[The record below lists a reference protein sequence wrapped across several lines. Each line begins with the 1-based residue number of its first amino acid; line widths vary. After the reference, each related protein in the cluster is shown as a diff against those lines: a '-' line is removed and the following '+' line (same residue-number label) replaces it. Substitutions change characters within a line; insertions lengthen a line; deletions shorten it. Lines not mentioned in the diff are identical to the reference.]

1 MEKKLE
7 IKEEIDQKF
16 RDAILYALGE
26 GITIIDEDFKIIWVN
41 PIIEKWAGLLEE
53 IKGKNCYKVYQK
65 RDTPCENCP
74 SVKTF
79 NTGKIEKARQYA
91 YDTEGN
97 LKYFEFTS
105 APKQDERGRTVAV
118 IEIAEDLMEKTELG
132 YKLKEIKN
140 RLQTI
145 FDNIGDGISVID
157 ENYQILRINQGILKL
172 FIKRNYQELLGKKCF
187 SEYHKNE
194 GICDNCPAQKTFE
207 NGQPNYV
214 AKICAG
220 PDRDRVVLDISTF
233 PIKDNDGKVVQVIEY
248 IKNVTSKIKLE
259 DQLLYQERLAGIGEL
274 AAGIAHE
281 IRNPLGSITAS
292 SQFCLSK
299 YKLSGLVRKHL
310 KIILRNSENANK
322 IIKDLLDFAKPRE
335 ISFKVCNIGKVINDA
350 CNLVKV
356 RCLRQHVRLTLR
368 YSRRLP
374 RILLDEKRLEEAF
387 LNFILNALDAMSN
400 GGRLVINANTDLQ
413 NNEIVVSFLD
423 TGEGITSENLN
434 KLFTPFF
441 STKENGIGLGLC
453 LAHQVVSYHKG
464 RINIE
469 SKVGQG
475 TEVMVRLPFSE
486 REGGSKKNFKMD
498 LSGVNTLCEG

>member
-1 MEKKLE
+1 VEEKLE
-7 IKEEIDQKF
+7 ITKEIDQKL
-16 RDAILYALGE
+16 RDAILDAIGE
-26 GITIIDEDFKIIWVN
+26 GISIIDEDLKIIWVN

-53 IKGKNCYKVYQK
+53 IKGKNCYKIYQK

-79 NTGKIEKARQYA
+79 KTGKIEKARQYA

-105 APKQDERGRTVAV
+105 APMQDEQGRTMAV
-118 IEIAEDLMEKTELG
+118 IELAVDLTEKIELEH
-132 YKLKEIKN
+132 KLRETKD

-145 FDNIGDGISVID
+145 FNNIDDGISVID
-157 ENYQILRINQGILKL
+157 ENYQILSVNQGILEL
-172 FIKRNYQELLGKKCF
+172 FTKRDFQELLGKKCF

-207 NGQPNYV
+207 NGQPYHV
-214 AKICAG
+214 TKICAG
-220 PDRDRVVLDISTF
+220 SDRSRAVLDISTF
-233 PIKDNDGKVVQVIEY
+233 PIKDNNGKVEQVIEY
-248 IKNVTSKIKLE
+248 IKNVTSRIKLE

-292 SQFCLSK
+292 SQFVLSK
-299 YKLSGLVRKHL
+299 YKLSDPVKKHL
-310 KIILRNSENANK
+310 RIILKNSENANK

-335 ISFKVCNIGKVINDA
+335 ISFKVYNIGKVITDA

-356 RCLRQHVRLTLR
+356 RCARQHVRLTRR

-374 RILLDEKRLEEAF
+374 LILLDEKRLEEAF
-387 LNFILNALDAMSN
+387 LNFILNALDAMPN
-400 GGRLVINANTDLQ
+400 GGRLVINANADFQ
-413 NNEIVVSFLD
+413 NSEVAISFLD

-441 STKENGIGLGLC
+441 STKDNGVGLGLC

-486 REGGSKKNFKMD
+486 EENGG
-498 LSGVNTLCEG
+498 

>member
-1 MEKKLE
+1 MEGKLE
-7 IKEEIDQKF
+7 IKEEIDQKL
-16 RDAILYALGE
+16 RDTILDSIGE
-26 GITIIDEDFKIIWVN
+26 GISIIDEDLKIIWVN

-79 NTGKIEKARQYA
+79 KTGKIEKARQYA

-105 APKQDERGRTVAV
+105 APMQDERGRTMAV
-118 IEIAEDLMEKTELG
+118 VELAVDLTEEIELEH
-132 YKLKEIKN
+132 KLKETKN

-145 FDNIGDGISVID
+145 FNNIGDGISVID
-157 ENYQILRINQGILKL
+157 ENYQISSVNQGILEL
-172 FIKRNYQELLGKKCF
+172 FIKKDFQELLGKKCF

-207 NGQPNYV
+207 NGQPYHV
-214 AKICAG
+214 TKICAG
-220 PDRDRVVLDISTF
+220 PDRGRAVLDISTF
-233 PIKDNDGKVVQVIEY
+233 PIKDDNGKVVQVIEY
-248 IKNVTSKIKLE
+248 IKNVTSRIKLE

-292 SQFCLSK
+292 SQFVLSK
-299 YKLSGLVRKHL
+299 YKLSDPVKKHL
-310 KIILRNSENANK
+310 KIILKNSENANK

-356 RCLRQHVRLTLR
+356 RCARQHVRLTLK

-374 RILLDEKRLEEAF
+374 LILLDEKRLEEAF
-387 LNFILNALDAMSN
+387 LNFILNALDAMPN
-400 GGRLVINANTDLQ
+400 GGRLVINANNDFQ
-413 NNEIVVSFLD
+413 NNEVAISFLD

-441 STKENGIGLGLC
+441 STKENGVGLGLC

-486 REGGSKKNFKMD
+486 REK
-498 LSGVNTLCEG
+498 EE

>member
-1 MEKKLE
+1 VEGKLE
-7 IKEEIDQKF
+7 IKEEIDQKL
-16 RDAILYALGE
+16 RDTILDAIGE
-26 GITIIDEDFKIIWVN
+26 GISIIDEDLKIIWVN

-79 NTGKIEKARQYA
+79 KTGKIEKARQYA

-105 APKQDERGRTVAV
+105 APMQDERGRTMAV
-118 IEIAEDLMEKTELG
+118 VELAVDLTEEIELEH
-132 YKLKEIKN
+132 KLKETKN

-145 FDNIGDGISVID
+145 FNNIGDGISVID
-157 ENYQILRINQGILKL
+157 ENYQISSVNQGILEL
-172 FIKRNYQELLGKKCF
+172 FIKRDFQELLGKKCF

-207 NGQPNYV
+207 NGQPYHV
-214 AKICAG
+214 IKICAG
-220 PDRDRVVLDISTF
+220 SDRGRAVLDISTF
-233 PIKDNDGKVVQVIEY
+233 PIKDDNGKVVQVIEY
-248 IKNVTSKIKLE
+248 IKNVTGRIKLE

-292 SQFCLSK
+292 SQFVLSK
-299 YKLSGLVRKHL
+299 YKLSDPVKKHL
-310 KIILRNSENANK
+310 KIILKNSENANK

-335 ISFKVCNIGKVINDA
+335 ISFEVGNIGKVITDA

-356 RCLRQHVRLTLR
+356 RCARQHVRLTRR

-374 RILLDEKRLEEAF
+374 LILLDEKRLEEAF
-387 LNFILNALDAMSN
+387 LNFILNALDAMPN
-400 GGRLVINANTDLQ
+400 GGRLVINVNADFQ
-413 NNEIVVSFLD
+413 NNEVVISFLD

-441 STKENGIGLGLC
+441 STKENGVGLGLC

-486 REGGSKKNFKMD
+486 REK
-498 LSGVNTLCEG
+498 EE